1 MEKKRILIIDDE
13 PKFTRLLRMNLE
25 QEGSYEVRE
34 ENWGKRALSTAQE
47 FDPDLILM
55 DVIMPDIDG
64 ASVAEQFKGNERL
77 RNVPVIFLTAVV
89 SKQEVGTAAKNIG
102 GNMFIAKPVS
112 IKELVDSIQK
122 TIQGN

>member
-1 MEKKRILIIDDE
+1 
-13 PKFTRLLRMNLE
+13 MNLE
-25 QEGSYEVRE
+25 QEGPYEVRE

-47 FDPDLILM
+47 FNPDLILM
-55 DVIMPDIDG
+55 DVIMPDLDG

-89 SKQEVGTAAKNIG
+89 SKQEAGAAAKNIG

-112 IKELVDSIQK
+112 IKELVNSIQK
-122 TIQGN
+122 TIQGI